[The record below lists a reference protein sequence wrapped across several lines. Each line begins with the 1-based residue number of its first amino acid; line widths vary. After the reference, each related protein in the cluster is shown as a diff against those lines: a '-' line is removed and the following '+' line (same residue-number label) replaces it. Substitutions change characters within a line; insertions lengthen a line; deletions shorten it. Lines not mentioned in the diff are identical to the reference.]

1 MVHHICFDMV
11 SNTLLLTYRSSTLQ
25 MFFKIGVLKNFANFE
40 EKHQCWFLFL
50 IRSCNFIRPATL
62 LKRNSN
68 TGVFL
73 REIFKSTYFENISGR
88 LQKLFLKISQ
98 NSQTKTCARVSIL
111 IKLQG
116 WLYWKKVPTL
126 VSSYKFSEMC
136 KISFFTETLRPTASM
151 SLIIPDNQTKWTN
164 RLGLETVTL
173 MMDIETYL
181 ISLPTSAW
189 QQTSFNNTCNIF
201 LL

>member
-1 MVHHICFDMV
+1 MQI
-11 SNTLLLTYRSSTLQ
+11 SRKNTNV
-25 MFFKIGVLKNFANFE
+25 GV
-40 EKHQCWFLFL
+40 FL
-50 IRSCNFIRPATL
+50 IRFCNFMKPATL

-73 REIFKSTYFENISGR
+73 REIFKNTYFENISGR

-111 IKLQG
+111 INLQG

-164 RLGLETVTL
+164 RLGLEIVTL